1 MTFVRKSWKSL
12 WNWQK
17 WKIIIMTSL
26 CHYVDRKT
34 LDFQEFL
41 GDFVKRQGI
50 SLNFFRNSY
59 NESKRPKRNL
69 FLLLQRNFLKY
80 FLKFV
85 HTGNFRE
92 VTGLNLLSN
101 VFNFCWLTLVSEP
114 RTSFFRLSTFVNFLQ
129 KSSIFS
135 SWIIIQG
142 SIMTRF
148 TL

>member
-1 MTFVRKSWKSL
+1 
-12 WNWQK
+12 
-17 WKIIIMTSL
+17 MTSL

-50 SLNFFRNSY
+50 SFDFLRNSY

-69 FLLLQRNFLKY
+69 FLLLQRNFPKY
-80 FLKFV
+80 FLKYF

-101 VFNFCWLTLVSEP
+101 VFNFC
-114 RTSFFRLSTFVNFLQ
+114 
-129 KSSIFS
+129 
-135 SWIIIQG
+135 
-142 SIMTRF
+142 
-148 TL
+148 